1 MTESPQPS
9 ESPQPF
15 ESTPSQSSE
24 AVPTVLS
31 RSSWRGPRLIAV
43 AIGLVTVVLVGVLAT
58 RQTAAERSTVSPLI
72 GRVAPEITGDD
83 ILTGKR
89 FQLSSEQGRWTL
101 VNFFATWCPPCLR
114 EHPEIVA
121 FRAANPEVDVVSVIN
136 EDSVENV
143 RAFFAEN
150 GGDWPVLDNTRA
162 AVDYGITGLPE
173 SYLIAPNGQVA
184 VWFKGALS
192 ETRLQRTLDQ
202 YNGSV
207 SVSTSV
213 APSGTGQ

>member
-1 MTESPQPS
+1 MTEPTQAPS
-9 ESPQPF
+9 A
-15 ESTPSQSSE
+15 PSSQ
-24 AVPTVLS
+24 
-31 RSSWRGPRLIAV
+31 SSWRGPRLIALG
-43 AIGLVTVVLVGVLAT
+43 IGLVTVLLVGVLAT
-58 RQTAAERSTVSPLI
+58 RQTASERSTVSPLI

-89 FQLSSEQGRWTL
+89 FQLSSEQGKWTL

-114 EHPEIVA
+114 EHPEILA
-121 FRAANPEVDVVSVIN
+121 FQVANPNVNVVSVIN
-136 EDSVENV
+136 EDSTENV
-143 RAFFAEN
+143 REFFAAN

-192 ETRLQRTLDQ
+192 ETRLQQTLDQ
-202 YNGSV
+202 YSEAA
-207 SVSTSV
+207 SSTASSAATPATSQV
-213 APSGTGQ
+213 VP

>member
-1 MTESPQPS
+1 MTEPTQAPS
-9 ESPQPF
+9 
-15 ESTPSQSSE
+15 
-24 AVPTVLS
+24 AL
-31 RSSWRGPRLIAV
+31 SSWRGPRLIALG
-43 AIGLVTVVLVGVLAT
+43 IGLVTVLLVGVLAT
-58 RQTAAERSTVSPLI
+58 RQTASERSTVSPLI

-89 FQLSSEQGRWTL
+89 FQLSSEQGKWTL

-114 EHPEIVA
+114 EHPEILA
-121 FRAANPEVDVVSVIN
+121 FEAANLNVNVVSVIN
-136 EDSVENV
+136 EDTTENV
-143 RAFFAEN
+143 RAFFAAN

-192 ETRLQRTLDQ
+192 ETRLQQTLDQ
-202 YNGSV
+202 YIEAASPAATP
-207 SVSTSV
+207 STSQV
-213 APSGTGQ
+213 VP

>member
-1 MTESPQPS
+1 MTESPERTDPRG
-9 ESPQPF
+9 E
-15 ESTPSQSSE
+15 
-24 AVPTVLS
+24 PTEQQLLLDGDS
-31 RSSWRGPRLIAV
+31 APRPGASGSSWRGPRIV
-43 AIGLVTVVLVGVLAT
+43 ALGIGLVTVVLVGVLAT
-58 RQTAAERSTVSPLI
+58 RQTAAERSTVSPLV
-72 GRVAPEITGDD
+72 GKVAPEITGND

-121 FRAANPEVDVVSVIN
+121 FAKANPDVDVLSVIN

-150 GGDWPVLDNTRA
+150 GGNWPVLDNTRA

-173 SYLIAPNGQVA
+173 SYLIAPNGLVA
-184 VWFKGALS
+184 VWFKGALTQS
-192 ETRLQRTLDQ
+192 RLQQTLDAS
-202 YNGSV
+202 GGGVDAPPTTV
-207 SVSTSV
+207 S
-213 APSGTGQ
+213 GQ